1 VAADDLSGSPRR
13 YLAVAQDLLTAI
25 SRGEYAP
32 GERLPAHTEVAAKA
46 RVSRATA
53 REAFLALELIG
64 AIEVR
69 HGDGTFVRSTPHLGG
84 THGSLLDAPQE
95 LIECRL
101 YLEPVVAGLVA
112 DRIRPDQLTQLE
124 ENLASQSNLV
134 NRPDQVTKFVSL
146 GLQFHADLA
155 PACGNSLLADMARQ
169 LVNVEH
175 HPLWALVNQQALPN
189 TDSRQTQVDE
199 HRAVLHAIRQRN
211 SEAAAEAMRLHLQ
224 ALGSSLFDR
233 S

>member
-1 VAADDLSGSPRR
+1 
-13 YLAVAQDLLTAI
+13 
-25 SRGEYAP
+25 
-32 GERLPAHTEVAAKA
+32 
-46 RVSRATA
+46 
-53 REAFLALELIG
+53 
-64 AIEVR
+64 
-69 HGDGTFVRSTPHLGG
+69 
-84 THGSLLDAPQE
+84 
-95 LIECRL
+95 
-101 YLEPVVAGLVA
+101 
-112 DRIRPDQLTQLE
+112 
-124 ENLASQSNLV
+124 
-134 NRPDQVTKFVSL
+134 
-146 GLQFHADLA
+146 
-155 PACGNSLLADMARQ
+155 MARQ